1 MSTYHPSNEFDT
13 PTPMPKHPCPCNEPL
28 KDNFT
33 IALTN
38 QASPQPYS
46 PPLIDPC
53 ITRKDYKDE
62 YKKMKAKLA
71 LLEANPS
78 TSQTS
83 KTFQPKNKGLVVE
96 TFDWNKEEVSDD
108 EEVTHVKNNSKTRK
122 RYEKCLTSS
131 KKVSQCIN
139 EAIPHQK
146 KKVLG
151 GKLFIESSSK
161 MNENENLFVPASM
174 RSLRPKPIQ
183 KPQLKCGLCLYTNHS
198 TDDWYRVLYCM
209 ICKREDHR
217 TSDHEMYTA
226 LLRRSKNYKAWPY
239 QYASLSKQQ
248 LKAKAKLFPP
258 CTHCGFN
265 DHKFNDCINYPEC
278 GIFESYDHFTLGHN
292 RVIHIRG
299 GVLAESAQSSE
310 SSIGVKCN
318 TRRST
323 VLSTTNHNEFDHFKI
338 GEKIQATKD
347 KEPTKKWVHKRN
359 KPKFIIC
366 VETNQGAYL
375 YLDSGCLRSMTGVMS
390 YLHKY
395 VEQTGPKVVFG
406 DNSSCITGGYD
417 SINYGGSTIELHS
430 KLNKTSLSG
439 SVCISFIWI
448 YLDQKKS
455 QALEMIMSFI
465 RIVEN
470 QNDVKVK
477 QIRTDNGTEF
487 KNHELESFY
496 DEKGISQNFTY
507 PYTLK
512 QNGIAERKNRT
523 VIEAA
528 RTMLNGSVLEFLIK
542 FSVLNWQRPLTLD
555 LNIFCSSTGL
565 DYNNGKYVAL
575 PTPKVVKKE
584 LSKIAINSSYL
595 DKTLVLKN
603 SFPVAWR
610 FLFTFVIQVDIGEI
624 IYSDLVTKLLNKS
637 MLKYVSY
644 PRFISGALQVLLDC
658 DLHSGWPEASES
670 LPQKRKNPQSKKSP
684 KETKATLPL
693 KPTKGS
699 KQSHSFSLGTVPD
712 LQDQR
717 ETYKSLVLDCL
728 PHSRRAL
735 INHNLFLRAFLLFE
749 DELAQESD
757 EEEVLAAGDDVE
769 EDTQADEKED

>member
-1 MSTYHPSNEFDT
+1 
-13 PTPMPKHPCPCNEPL
+13 
-28 KDNFT
+28 
-33 IALTN
+33 
-38 QASPQPYS
+38 
-46 PPLIDPC
+46 
-53 ITRKDYKDE
+53 
-62 YKKMKAKLA
+62 MKAKLS
-71 LLEANPS
+71 LLEAKPS

-96 TFDWNKEEVSDD
+96 TFDWNEEEVSDN
-108 EEVTHVKNNSKTRK
+108 EEVTHVKVNTLLSMDKDADWQNYFKYININLNFVEEQRLNLLSRQLKNK
-122 RYEKCLTSS
+122 KKINEKWLTSS

-151 GKLFIESSSK
+151 GELFIESSSK
-161 MNENENLFVPASM
+161 MNENENIFVPASM
-174 RSLRPKPIQ
+174 GI
-183 KPQLKCGLCLYTNHS
+183 
-198 TDDWYRVLYCM
+198 LYCM

-239 QYASLSKQQ
+239 QYASPSKQQ

-265 DHKFNDCINYPEC
+265 EHKLDDCINYPEC
-278 GIFESYDHFTLGHN
+278 GIFESYDHFTSGHN

-318 TRRST
+318 TRGST
-323 VLSTTNHNEFDHFKI
+323 VLSTTNHNEFDHFKS

-359 KPKFIIC
+359 KPKFIIY

-375 YLDSGCLRSMTGVMS
+375 YLDSGFLMSMTGVMI

-406 DNSSCITGGYD
+406 DNSSYITEGYD
-417 SINYGGSTIELHS
+417 SINYGGSTIKLHS

-477 QIRTDNGTEF
+477 QIRTDNGTNF
-487 KNHELESFY
+487 RNYELESFY
-496 DEKGISQNFTY
+496 DEKGISQNFTS

-528 RTMLNGSVLEFLIK
+528 RTMLNGSDHLGKFNAKDDDGYFLGYSFVSKAFRVFNAKRKEVGEIFNEGMEAIRFTNTSNDEIGIDDSSRYPPDEFLYENDPSRQYQVD
-542 FSVLNWQRPLTLD
+542 FDVLYYVFPHGHSLTKLTQDNHVPDVIAPNEPDIPLTEDNEDPLD
-555 LNIFCSSTGL
+555 L
-565 DYNNGKYVAL
+565 
-575 PTPKVVKKE
+575 
-584 LSKIAINSSYL
+584 IN
-595 DKTLVLKN
+595 TEG
-603 SFPVAWR
+603 
-610 FLFTFVIQVDIGEI
+610 T
-624 IYSDLVTKLLNKS
+624 
-637 MLKYVSY
+637 
-644 PRFISGALQVLLDC
+644 
-658 DLHSGWPEASES
+658 H
-670 LPQKRKNPQSKKSP
+670 
-684 KETKATLPL
+684 
-693 KPTKGS
+693 
-699 KQSHSFSLGTVPD
+699 KQNV
-712 LQDQR
+712 
-717 ETYKSLVLDCL
+717 
-728 PHSRRAL
+728 
-735 INHNLFLRAFLLFE
+735 
-749 DELAQESD
+749 
-757 EEEVLAAGDDVE
+757 
-769 EDTQADEKED
+769 